1 LRIAVAATPE
11 VAIPSLDALLSSKH
25 ELLSVITQ
33 PDRPSGRGQSLT
45 ESSVSR
51 WAKENGIELNKPE
64 KGANFQPLLSNVD
77 LLITIGYGVILP
89 KQVFELP
96 RYGSLNLHFSLLPR
110 WRGAAPV
117 QRAIEAGDLVSGV
130 TVFAL
135 DEGMDTGPIYT
146 QNRFALDADITSDE
160 LLVELAELGAEAL
173 LHTLDLIESGVKPSP
188 QSDHSAT
195 RALKLSK
202 EEGLI
207 DWAQSAD
214 AISSKVRA
222 FTSQPGT
229 WTNFRG
235 SVLKIDTPIASEM
248 KLEPGVLLIEKKKLY
263 VGTATTALEIGYITP
278 SGKSRMP
285 ASQWANGARLIAGDL
300 FG

>member
-33 PDRPSGRGQSLT
+33 PDRPSGRGQSLN

-51 WAKENGIELNKPE
+51 WAKENGVQTHKPE
-64 KGANFQPLLSNVD
+64 RDSNFQPLLSNVE
-77 LLITIGYGVILP
+77 LLITIGYGVLLP

-160 LLVELAELGAEAL
+160 LFVELAELGAEAL
-173 LHTLDLIESGVKPSP
+173 LDTLDLIESGVKPSP

-235 SVLKIDTPIASEM
+235 SVLKIDTPITSEI
-248 KLEPGVLLIEKKKLY
+248 KLEPGVLLVEKKKLY
-263 VGTATTALEIGYITP
+263 VGTATSALEIGYITP

-285 ASQWANGARLIAGDL
+285 ASEWANGARLIAGDL

>member
-11 VAIPSLDALLSSKH
+11 VAIPSLDVLLSSKH

-33 PDRPSGRGQSLT
+33 PDRPSGRGKSLR
-45 ESSVSR
+45 ESAVSR
-51 WAKENGIELNKPE
+51 WANENGIDVHKPE
-64 KGANFQPLLSNVD
+64 RDANFQPFLSNVD
-77 LLITIGYGVILP
+77 VLITIGYGIILP
-89 KQVFELP
+89 KEVFESP

-117 QRAIEAGDLVSGV
+117 QRAIEAGDRVSGV

-160 LLVELAELGAEAL
+160 LFIELAELGAEAL

-202 EEGLI
+202 EEGRI
-207 DWAQSAD
+207 DWSESAE
-214 AISSKVRA
+214 AISNKIRA

-229 WTNFRG
+229 WTSFRN
-235 SVLKIDTPIASEM
+235 SVLKVDAPIMSEM
-248 KLEPGVLLIEKKKLY
+248 KLEPGVLLIDNKKLY
-263 VGTATTALEIGYITP
+263 VGTSTTALEIGYITP

-285 ASQWANGARLIAGDL
+285 SAQWANGARLVAGDL

>member
-11 VAIPSLDALLSSKH
+11 VAIPSLDVLLSSKH

-33 PDRPSGRGQSLT
+33 PDRPSGRGQSLR
-45 ESSVSR
+45 ESAVSR
-51 WAKENGIELNKPE
+51 WANENGIDVHKPE
-64 KGANFQPLLSNVD
+64 RDANFQPFLSNVD
-77 LLITIGYGVILP
+77 VLITIGYGVILP
-89 KQVFELP
+89 KEVFESP

-135 DEGMDTGPIYT
+135 DEGMDTGPIYS

-160 LLVELAELGAEAL
+160 LFIELAELGAEAL

-188 QSDHSAT
+188 QSDHNAT

-202 EEGLI
+202 EEGRI
-207 DWAQSAD
+207 DWSQSAV
-214 AISSKVRA
+214 AISNKVRA

-235 SVLKIDTPIASEM
+235 SVLKVDTPITSEM
-248 KLEPGVLLIEKKKLY
+248 KLEPGVLLIDNKKLY

-285 ASQWANGARLIAGDL
+285 ASEWANGARLIAGDF

>member
-1 LRIAVAATPE
+1 LLIAVAATPE
-11 VAIPSLDALLSSKH
+11 VAIPSLDVLLSSKH

-33 PDRPSGRGQSLT
+33 PDRPSGRGQSLR
-45 ESSVSR
+45 ESAVSR
-51 WAKENGIELNKPE
+51 WANENGIDVDKPE
-64 KGANFQPLLSNVD
+64 RDANFQPFLSNVD
-77 LLITIGYGVILP
+77 VLITIGYGIILP
-89 KQVFELP
+89 KEVFESP

-117 QRAIEAGDLVSGV
+117 QRAIEAGDRVSGV

-160 LLVELAELGAEAL
+160 LFIELAELGAEAL

-188 QSDHSAT
+188 QSDRSAT

-202 EEGLI
+202 EEGRI
-207 DWAQSAD
+207 DWSESAE
-214 AISSKVRA
+214 AISNKIRA

-235 SVLKIDTPIASEM
+235 SVLKVDTPIMSEM
-248 KLEPGVLLIEKKKLY
+248 ELEPGVLLIDNKKLY
-263 VGTATTALEIGYITP
+263 VGTSTTALEIGYITP

-285 ASQWANGARLIAGDL
+285 SSQWANGARLVAGDL

>member
-1 LRIAVAATPE
+1 MRIAVAATPE

-33 PDRPSGRGQSLT
+33 PDRPSGRGQSLN
-45 ESSVSR
+45 ESPVSR
-51 WAKENGIELNKPE
+51 WAKENGVQTHKPE
-64 KGANFQPLLSNVD
+64 RDSNFQALLTNVD

-160 LLVELAELGAEAL
+160 LFVELAVLGAEAL

-235 SVLKIDTPIASEM
+235 SVLKIDTPIMSEM

-263 VGTATTALEIGYITP
+263 VGTVTTALEIGYITP

-285 ASQWANGARLIAGDL
+285 ASEWANGARLVAGDL

>member
-11 VAIPSLDALLSSKH
+11 VAIPSLDVLLSSKH

-33 PDRPSGRGQSLT
+33 PDRPSGRGQCLR
-45 ESSVSR
+45 ESAVSR
-51 WAKENGIELNKPE
+51 WANENGIDVHKPE
-64 KGANFQPLLSNVD
+64 RDANFQPFLSNVD
-77 LLITIGYGVILP
+77 VLITIGYGIILP
-89 KQVFELP
+89 KEVFESP

-117 QRAIEAGDLVSGV
+117 QRAIEAGDRVSGV

-160 LLVELAELGAEAL
+160 LFIELAELGAEAL

-202 EEGLI
+202 EEGRI
-207 DWAQSAD
+207 DWSESAQ
-214 AISSKVRA
+214 AISNKIRA

-235 SVLKIDTPIASEM
+235 SVLKVDTPITSEM
-248 KLEPGVLLIEKKKLY
+248 KLEPGVLLIDNKKLY
-263 VGTATTALEIGYITP
+263 VGTSTTALEICYITP
-278 SGKSRMP
+278 AGKSRMP
-285 ASQWANGARLIAGDL
+285 SSQWANGARLVAGDL

>member
-1 LRIAVAATPE
+1 MVAATPE
-11 VAIPSLDALLSSKH
+11 VAIPSLDALLASKH

-33 PDRPSGRGQSLT
+33 PDRPSGRGQNLN
-45 ESSVSR
+45 ESAVSR
-51 WAKENGIELNKPE
+51 WGNENGIEVNKPD
-64 KGANFQPLLSNVD
+64 KDANFQPFVSNID

-89 KQVFELP
+89 KQVFESP

-135 DEGMDTGPIYT
+135 DEGMDTGPVYT

-160 LLVELAELGAEAL
+160 LFIELAELGAEAL
-173 LHTLDLIESGVKPSP
+173 LHTLDLIDSGVKPSP
-188 QSDHSAT
+188 QQDHSAT

-202 EEGLI
+202 EEGGI
-207 DWAQSAD
+207 DWTQSAD
-214 AISSKVRA
+214 VISNKVRA
-222 FTSQPGT
+222 FTSQPGA

-235 SVLKIDTPIASEM
+235 SVMKIDTPIVTEV
-248 KLEPGVLLIEKKKLY
+248 KLDPGVLLIENKKLY
-263 VGTATTALEIGYITP
+263 VGTATTALHLSYITP

-285 ASQWANGARLIAGDL
+285 SSEWANGARLVAGDF

>member
-1 LRIAVAATPE
+1 MAATPE

-33 PDRPSGRGQSLT
+33 PDRPSGRGQSLH
-45 ESSVSR
+45 ESAVSR
-51 WAKENGIELNKPE
+51 WANENGIDVHKPE
-64 KGANFQPLLSNVD
+64 RDSNFQPFLAKVD
-77 LLITIGYGVILP
+77 VLITIGYGVILP
-89 KQVFELP
+89 REVFESP
-96 RYGSLNLHFSLLPR
+96 RHGSLNLHFSLLPR

-135 DEGMDTGPIYT
+135 DEGMDTGPIYI
-146 QNRFALDADITSDE
+146 QSRFALDSDITSDE
-160 LLVELAELGAEAL
+160 LFTELAGLGAEAL
-173 LHTLDLIESGVKPSP
+173 LHTLDLIESGVKPAP
-188 QSDHSAT
+188 QLEHSAT
-195 RALKLSK
+195 RAFKLSK
-202 EEGLI
+202 EEGCI
-207 DWAQSAD
+207 DWSLSAD
-214 AISSKVRA
+214 AISNKIRA

-235 SVLKIDTPIASEM
+235 SVLKVDTPIMSEIV
-248 KLEPGVLLIEKKKLY
+248 LEPGALLIENKKLY
-263 VGTATTALEIGYITP
+263 VGTSTTALKICYITS

-285 ASQWANGARLIAGDL
+285 SSEWANGVRLVAGDL

>member
-1 LRIAVAATPE
+1 MRIAVAATPE

-33 PDRPSGRGQSLT
+33 PDRPSGRGQSLR
-45 ESSVSR
+45 ESAVSR
-51 WAKENGIELNKPE
+51 WANENGIDVDKPE
-64 KGANFQPLLSNVD
+64 RDANFKPFLSNVD
-77 LLITIGYGVILP
+77 VLITIGYGIILP
-89 KQVFELP
+89 KEVFESP

-117 QRAIEAGDLVSGV
+117 QRAIEAGDRVSGV

-160 LLVELAELGAEAL
+160 LFIELAELGAEAL

-202 EEGLI
+202 EEGRI
-207 DWAQSAD
+207 DWSESAQ
-214 AISSKVRA
+214 AISNKIRA

-235 SVLKIDTPIASEM
+235 SVLKVDTPITSEL
-248 KLEPGVLLIEKKKLY
+248 KLEPGVLLIDNKKLY
-263 VGTATTALEIGYITP
+263 VGTSTTALEICYITP
-278 SGKSRMP
+278 SGKSRTP
-285 ASQWANGARLIAGDL
+285 SSQWANGARLVAGDL

>member
-1 LRIAVAATPE
+1 MRIAVAATPE
-11 VAIPSLDALLSSKH
+11 VAIPSLDVLLSSKH

-33 PDRPSGRGQSLT
+33 PDRPSGRGQSLR
-45 ESSVSR
+45 ESAVSR
-51 WAKENGIELNKPE
+51 WANENGVEAHKPE
-64 KGANFQPLLSNVD
+64 RDANFQPFLSNVD
-77 LLITIGYGVILP
+77 VLITIGYGVILP
-89 KQVFELP
+89 KEVFESP

-146 QNRFALDADITSDE
+146 QNRFALDLDITSDE
-160 LLVELAELGAEAL
+160 LFIELAELGAEAI

-188 QSDHSAT
+188 QSHHSAT

-202 EEGLI
+202 EEGRI
-207 DWAQSAD
+207 DWSQSAV
-214 AISSKVRA
+214 AISNKVRA

-229 WTNFRG
+229 WTSFRN
-235 SVLKIDTPIASEM
+235 SVLKVDTPIMSEM
-248 KLEPGVLLIEKKKLY
+248 KLEPGVLLIDNKKLY
-263 VGTATTALEIGYITP
+263 VGTSTTALEICYITP
-278 SGKSRMP
+278 AGKSRMP
-285 ASQWANGARLIAGDL
+285 SSQWANGARLVAGDL

>member
-11 VAIPSLDALLSSKH
+11 VAVPSLDALLASKH

-51 WAKENGIELNKPE
+51 WAKENGIEVNKPE
-64 KGANFQPLLSNVD
+64 KGANFQPLLSNVE

-117 QRAIEAGDLVSGV
+117 QRAIEAGDRVSGV

-160 LLVELAELGAEAL
+160 LFVELAELGAEAL

-207 DWAQSAD
+207 DWAESAD

-235 SVLKIDTPIASEM
+235 SVLKIDTPITSEL
-248 KLEPGVLLIEKKKLY
+248 KLGPGVLLIDKKKLY

-285 ASQWANGARLIAGDL
+285 ASEWANGARLIAGDF

>member
-33 PDRPSGRGQSLT
+33 PDRPSGRGQSLH
-45 ESSVSR
+45 ESAVSR
-51 WAKENGIELNKPE
+51 WANENGIDVHKLERDS
-64 KGANFQPLLSNVD
+64 NFQPFLSNVD
-77 LLITIGYGVILP
+77 VLITIGYGVILP
-89 KQVFELP
+89 QEVFESP

-160 LLVELAELGAEAL
+160 LFIELAELGAEAL

-195 RALKLSK
+195 RAPKLSK
-202 EEGLI
+202 EEGRI
-207 DWAQSAD
+207 DWSQSAV
-214 AISSKVRA
+214 AISNKVRA

-229 WTNFRG
+229 WTNFRE
-235 SVLKIDTPIASEM
+235 SVLKVDTPIMSEIM
-248 KLEPGVLLIEKKKLY
+248 LVPGALLIENRKLY
-263 VGTATTALEIGYITP
+263 VGTSTTALEIGYITP

-285 ASQWANGARLIAGDL
+285 SSQWANGARLVAGDL

>member
-1 LRIAVAATPE
+1 MVAATPE
-11 VAIPSLDALLSSKH
+11 VAIPSLDALLASKH

-33 PDRPSGRGQSLT
+33 PDRPSGRGQNLN
-45 ESSVSR
+45 ESAVSR
-51 WAKENGIELNKPE
+51 WGNENGIEVNKPD
-64 KGANFQPLLSNVD
+64 KDANFQPFVSNID

-89 KQVFELP
+89 KQVFESP

-135 DEGMDTGPIYT
+135 NEGMDTGPIYT

-160 LLVELAELGAEAL
+160 LFIELAELGAEAL
-173 LHTLDLIESGVKPSP
+173 LHTLDLIDSGVKPSP
-188 QSDHSAT
+188 QQDHSAT

-202 EEGLI
+202 EEGGI
-207 DWAQSAD
+207 DWTQSAD
-214 AISSKVRA
+214 VISNKVRA
-222 FTSQPGT
+222 FTSQPGA

-235 SVLKIDTPIASEM
+235 SVMRIDTPILSEM
-248 KLEPGVLLIEKKKLY
+248 KLAPGVLLIENKKLY
-263 VGTATTALEIGYITP
+263 VGTATTALHLSYITP

-285 ASQWANGARLIAGDL
+285 SSEWANGARLVAGDF

>member
-33 PDRPSGRGQSLT
+33 PDRPSGRGQSLH
-45 ESSVSR
+45 ESAVSR
-51 WAKENGIELNKPE
+51 WANENGIDVHKPE
-64 KGANFQPLLSNVD
+64 RDSNFQPFLSNVD
-77 LLITIGYGVILP
+77 VLITIGYGVILP
-89 KQVFELP
+89 KEVFESP

-160 LLVELAELGAEAL
+160 LFIELAELGAESL

-188 QSDHSAT
+188 QSDHNAT

-202 EEGLI
+202 EEGRI
-207 DWAQSAD
+207 DWSQSAV
-214 AISSKVRA
+214 AISNRVRA

-235 SVLKIDTPIASEM
+235 SVLKVDTPIMSEIM
-248 KLEPGVLLIEKKKLY
+248 LEPGALLIENRKLY
-263 VGTATTALEIGYITP
+263 VGTSTTALEIGYITP

-285 ASQWANGARLIAGDL
+285 SSQWANGARLIAGDL

>member
-11 VAIPSLDALLSSKH
+11 VAIPSLDALLASKH

-33 PDRPSGRGQSLT
+33 PDRPSGRGQSLN
-45 ESSVSR
+45 ESAISR
-51 WAKENGIELNKPE
+51 WGNENGIEVNKPE
-64 KGANFQPLLSNVD
+64 RDGNFQPLLSNID
-77 LLITIGYGVILP
+77 LLITIGYGIILP

-96 RYGSLNLHFSLLPR
+96 RHGSLNLHFSLLPR

-130 TVFAL
+130 TVFLL

-146 QNRFALDADITSDE
+146 QHRFALDTDITSDE
-160 LLVELAELGAEAL
+160 LFIELAELGAEAL
-173 LHTLDLIESGVKPSP
+173 LHTLDLIESGMKPSP
-188 QSDHSAT
+188 QPDHSAT
-195 RALKLSK
+195 RAFKLSK
-202 EEGLI
+202 EEAGI
-207 DWAQSAD
+207 DWSQSAD
-214 AISSKVRA
+214 VISNKVRA
-222 FTSQPGT
+222 FTSQPGAFT
-229 WTNFRG
+229 FFRG
-235 SVLKIDTPIASEM
+235 LMIKIDTPIVREM
-248 KLEPGVLLIEKKKLY
+248 KLDPGVLLIENKKLH

-285 ASQWANGARLIAGDL
+285 SSEWANGARLIAGDL

>member
-51 WAKENGIELNKPE
+51 WAKENGIEVNKPE
-64 KGANFQPLLSNVD
+64 KDADFKPFLSNVD

-117 QRAIEAGDLVSGV
+117 QRAIEAGDQVSGV

-160 LLVELAELGAEAL
+160 LFVELAELGAEAL

-188 QSDHSAT
+188 QQDHSAT

-207 DWAQSAD
+207 DWAESAD

-235 SVLKIDTPIASEM
+235 SVLKIDTPVTSEM
-248 KLEPGVLLIEKKKLY
+248 KLEPGVLLIEKRKL
-263 VGTATTALEIGYITP
+263 
-278 SGKSRMP
+278 
-285 ASQWANGARLIAGDL
+285 
-300 FG
+300 

>member
-33 PDRPSGRGQSLT
+33 PDRPSGRGQSLH
-45 ESSVSR
+45 ESAVSR
-51 WAKENGIELNKPE
+51 WANENGIDVHKPE
-64 KGANFQPLLSNVD
+64 RDSNFQPFLSDVD
-77 LLITIGYGVILP
+77 VLITIGYGVILP
-89 KQVFELP
+89 QEVFESP

-117 QRAIEAGDLVSGV
+117 QRAIEAGDQVSGV

-160 LLVELAELGAEAL
+160 LFIELAELGAEAL

-202 EEGLI
+202 EEGRI
-207 DWAQSAD
+207 DWSQSAV
-214 AISSKVRA
+214 AISNKVRA

-235 SVLKIDTPIASEM
+235 SVLKVDTPIMSEIM
-248 KLEPGVLLIEKKKLY
+248 LEPGALLIENRKLY
-263 VGTATTALEIGYITP
+263 VGTSTTALEVGYITP

-285 ASQWANGARLIAGDL
+285 SSQWANGARLVAGDL